1 MDTVLHS
8 KQAKIP
14 LDKNIQRDKKYL
26 TSPWPHKRVRARERQ
41 DPTSTYGQEFSK

>member
-26 TSPWPHKRVRARERQ
+26 RARERQ